1 MDLKLYFLAPS
12 ISISQEVTVP
22 LKVVTVKSL
31 GHQFP
36 STDRAYLPPEVWRCT
51 FEI

>member
-1 MDLKLYFLAPS
+1 MDLKPYFVALS

-36 STDRAYLPPEVWRCT
+36 SIDRAYLPVEVWRCM